1 VTVPDPEKQ
10 RLAAEQEALA
20 TRFDGWRR
28 QVDALLRG
36 VSTNQGGEE
45 VWTGP
50 AAVRFTDALRPLD
63 RELVALP
70 AAFERTA
77 RNLRASARRLRAE
90 D

>member
-1 VTVPDPEKQ
+1 VADPDKQ
-10 RLAAEQEALA
+10 RLAAQQDALA

-36 VSTNQGGEE
+36 VSTTQGTEE

-50 AAVRFTDALRPLD
+50 AAVRFTDALRPVMRD
-63 RELVALP
+63 VANLP
-70 AAFERTA
+70 EAFERTA
-77 RNLRASARRLRAE
+77 RNLRQSARRLRAE